1 MKTATDRAFLH
12 SYPGMV
18 AIVTARWNGEQN
30 VMAAGWHSH
39 ISIDPPIYGL
49 AVAKERYTHH
59 LIQGS
64 GVFAA
69 HFLPA
74 GRSEWIQQVGVASGY
89 RLDKF
94 SAFDIAYEQGITAD
108 LPILTE
114 AYVAFECRVLDVQS
128 YGDHDWFAAAIT
140 QFYRDD
146 ELFEENGL
154 PDFQRLEIPL
164 YLGRSEYAV
173 LDATARRKRHFLLDE
188 AVPSGVQRPG
198 EID

>member
-1 MKTATDRAFLH
+1 MRRATDCPLIH

-18 AIVTARWNGEQN
+18 AMVTSRWNGRQN

-39 ISIDPPIYGL
+39 ISIEPPIYGV
-49 AVAKERYTHH
+49 AVGKERFTHS

-74 GRSEWIQQVGVASGY
+74 EKSHWIQQVGVASGHDM
-89 RLDKF
+89 DKF
-94 SAFDIAYEQGITAD
+94 AALGIEYQDGLTAD
-108 LPILTE
+108 VPILSD
-114 AYVAFECRVLDVQS
+114 AYVAFECRVIDAQS
-128 YGDHDWFAAAIT
+128 YGDHDWFVGAIT

-146 ELFEENGL
+146 ELFTENGL
-154 PDFQRLEIPL
+154 PDFRRLEIPL

-173 LDATARRKRHFLLDE
+173 LDGGARRKRHYHK
-188 AVPSGVQRPG
+188 
-198 EID
+198 EIWA

>member
-1 MKTATDRAFLH
+1 MKRPTDRVFIH

-39 ISIDPPIYGL
+39 ISINPPIYGL
-49 AVAKERYTHH
+49 AVASERYTHH
-59 LIQGS
+59 LIKGS
-64 GVFAA
+64 GVFAV

-74 GRSEWIQQVGVASGY
+74 DRSEWIQQVGTASGHH
-89 RLDKF
+89 LDKC
-94 SAFDIAYEQGITAD
+94 SAFGIGYEEGLTAD
-108 LPILTE
+108 VPILTE
-114 AYVAFECRVLDVQS
+114 AYVAFECRVLDVRT
-128 YGDHDWFAAAIT
+128 YGDHDWFVGAIT

-154 PDFQRLEIPL
+154 PDLRRLEIPL

-173 LDATARRKRHFLLDE
+173 LDASVRRKRHSLLD
-188 AVPSGVQRPG
+188 G
-198 EID
+198 E